1 VDVVVNEE
9 EEAVAGLQAM
19 AMSSTFIL
27 SPNPPQTNMM
37 MMTTTSSSSSAPLSA
52 GSLAAGSP
60 ASFIVTPLSSDVLD
74 GKQQQDRSLFMPSS
88 SSSSSAVMG
97 KTESGKLLTLSAVDA
112 FTRTAEALKE
122 EGLIQSLRAEV
133 AKLEKDLEAC
143 GDASDAMKNKTL
155 WLKRQSIVAEL
166 AAKRNEL
173 LEAQEEN
180 S

>member
-1 VDVVVNEE
+1 
-9 EEAVAGLQAM
+9 
-19 AMSSTFIL
+19 
-27 SPNPPQTNMM
+27 
-37 MMTTTSSSSSAPLSA
+37 
-52 GSLAAGSP
+52 
-60 ASFIVTPLSSDVLD
+60 
-74 GKQQQDRSLFMPSS
+74 
-88 SSSSSAVMG
+88 MG

-133 AKLEKDLEAC
+133 TKLEKDLEAC